1 MPDIATDHL
10 RNVVLLSHSGAGKSV
25 LAESMLH
32 AAGVTSRLGTTED
45 GTTVSDYEPEET
57 RRQTSVQTSI
67 LPCPWRGHKINVIDT
82 PGYADF
88 RGEVTSGARVADG
101 AVIVVAASAGV
112 EVGTLQMWRL
122 AEERK
127 LPRLV
132 YISKIDRENADFQR
146 VMDSIIEGLGRQCV
160 AVNLPIGAESSFSG
174 IINLLDPNAET
185 PEGLQD
191 LVEAARERLIEAVA
205 DTDDDLAT
213 KYLEGEPLTQEE
225 LVQGLRDGIASGDI
239 VPVLVGASPSEIGT
253 TELMDAVVD
262 FMPSPA
268 QAAAATGTNPSSGD
282 DITLSCD
289 SGGPM
294 AALVFKNTAD
304 PFVGKLSYVRV
315 YNGTFKSDSQAW
327 NANAEE
333 AERIGQVFV
342 VSGKSQEAVTELAA
356 GDIGAVA
363 KLSSVMTGQTL
374 CVRESPVT
382 LPGMEFPA
390 PVYQMAAFPK
400 SKADVDKMTSSLARI
415 SEEDPSLVVSRQ
427 PDTLE
432 VLLGG
437 LGDMHV
443 DVAVEKMK
451 RKFGVEIQLEIPR
464 VPYKETIG
472 TVTKVEYKHK
482 KQSGG
487 HGQYGHV
494 VLELEP
500 LERGSGFEFAQKV
513 VGGSV
518 PREYIG
524 SVEKGAGRSLQEG
537 VLAGFPIVDLRATL
551 VDGSYHSVD
560 SSGVAFEIAGSHAL
574 LDGVQQAGPV
584 LLEPVMRAEII
595 VPDEF
600 TGDVIGELNSKRGR
614 IQGMIPQG
622 DGTTTIDVEV
632 PQAEM
637 LRYATELRSQTQGQG
652 TFTMEFDHYDD
663 VPQHLTAKVVEE
675 TKQRDEAKA

>member
-239 VPVLVGASPSEIGT
+239 VPVLVGEAQLCKQASDDLLKDFGIYVQPINYPTVPRGT
-253 TELMDAVVD
+253 ERLRFTPTPLHGNGDIDHLIEGLVAVWRQLGL
-262 FMPSPA
+262 S
-268 QAAAATGTNPSSGD
+268 AAA
-282 DITLSCD
+282 
-289 SGGPM
+289 
-294 AALVFKNTAD
+294 
-304 PFVGKLSYVRV
+304 
-315 YNGTFKSDSQAW
+315 
-327 NANAEE
+327 
-333 AERIGQVFV
+333 
-342 VSGKSQEAVTELAA
+342 
-356 GDIGAVA
+356 
-363 KLSSVMTGQTL
+363 
-374 CVRESPVT
+374 
-382 LPGMEFPA
+382 
-390 PVYQMAAFPK
+390 
-400 SKADVDKMTSSLARI
+400 
-415 SEEDPSLVVSRQ
+415 
-427 PDTLE
+427 
-432 VLLGG
+432 
-437 LGDMHV
+437 
-443 DVAVEKMK
+443 
-451 RKFGVEIQLEIPR
+451 
-464 VPYKETIG
+464 
-472 TVTKVEYKHK
+472 
-482 KQSGG
+482 
-487 HGQYGHV
+487 
-494 VLELEP
+494 
-500 LERGSGFEFAQKV
+500 
-513 VGGSV
+513 
-518 PREYIG
+518 
-524 SVEKGAGRSLQEG
+524 
-537 VLAGFPIVDLRATL
+537 
-551 VDGSYHSVD
+551 
-560 SSGVAFEIAGSHAL
+560 
-574 LDGVQQAGPV
+574 
-584 LLEPVMRAEII
+584 
-595 VPDEF
+595 
-600 TGDVIGELNSKRGR
+600 
-614 IQGMIPQG
+614 
-622 DGTTTIDVEV
+622 
-632 PQAEM
+632 
-637 LRYATELRSQTQGQG
+637 
-652 TFTMEFDHYDD
+652 
-663 VPQHLTAKVVEE
+663 
-675 TKQRDEAKA
+675 